1 VSDSIVHGDAGKVF
15 GRYLDR
21 AVRDSAL
28 LRADWPAPP
37 NVHACTTLRRGLNVG
52 VSESPF
58 DTFNLGNRTAA
69 DGDRPEAV
77 DTNRAALGWMA
88 ELPSRPHWL
97 RQVHGVSVQRCDTPR
112 RPDAT
117 DAIEPVADAS
127 VSSTA
132 EVVLA
137 ILTADCLP
145 VVFAADDGR
154 EVGAAHAGWRGLA
167 NGVLE
172 ATVAAMRT
180 PADRIMAWLGPAAG
194 PQMYEIGEEV
204 YRAFVVGHSGVGDA
218 RAQTA
223 FTPTRPGHWRVDL
236 YALARQ
242 RLSDVGVSRVFGG
255 DLCTISDPQ
264 RFFSHRR
271 DARTGRMATLVWFD

>member
-1 VSDSIVHGDAGKVF
+1 MSDSIVHGEAGKVF

-21 AVRDSAL
+21 AVRDSVL
-28 LRADWPAPP
+28 LRADWPVPA
-37 NVHACTTLRRGLNVG
+37 NIHACTTLRRGLNVG
-52 VSESPF
+52 VSAPPF
-58 DTFNLGNRTAA
+58 DAFNLGYRNAA

-77 DTNRAALGWMA
+77 DTNRAALGWIA
-88 ELPSRPHWL
+88 GLPSPPHWL
-97 RQVHGVSVQRCDTPR
+97 RQVHGVAVQRCDTPR
-112 RPDAT
+112 PADAT

-127 VSSTA
+127 VTASA

-154 EVGAAHAGWRGLA
+154 EVAAAHAGWRGLA
-167 NGVLE
+167 GGVLE

-180 PADRIMAWLGPAAG
+180 PADRIVAWLGPAAG
-194 PQMYEIGEEV
+194 PQAYEIGEEV
-204 YRAFVVGHSGVGDA
+204 YRAFVDRDPA
-218 RAQTA
+218 AAAA
-223 FTPTRPGHWRVDL
+223 FVATRPGHWHVDL
-236 YALARQ
+236 YALARR
-242 RLSDVGVSRVFGG
+242 RLAQAGVSRVHGG
-255 DLCTISDPQ
+255 GLCTISDPQ